1 MITAPSTPASA
12 HSRMIPGTDGA
23 GETITASS
31 TREGTSE
38 MEGYALMPSTLGLR
52 EFTGKTV
59 PPNGLLTRFHM
70 IVRPTLPGRS
80 VAPMT
85 ATVSGRKMVSNCC
98 RSYPRTSWAGSA
110 LLDRFI
116 GRSFVALGLQASGFR
131 LQFILV

>member
-1 MITAPSTPASA
+1 
-12 HSRMIPGTDGA
+12 
-23 GETITASS
+23 
-31 TREGTSE
+31 
-38 MEGYALMPSTLGLR
+38 MPSTFGLR

-131 LQFILV
+131 LQFILVTRSPCLGRELAYGRRRRKFFLTPVA